1 MADSTDANEAAV
13 LAGLLDN
20 WISPEAPQLA
30 AEEVVTNLNKLI
42 GETRMKQIYALLAQ
56 DNISEEEKDKLQLE
70 LKQIILE
77 RGNNYGSNKKSS
89 G

>member
-30 AEEVVTNLNKLI
+30 AEEVVTNLNKVI